1 MVSSSSRGE
10 IGGEWTGVEKGM
22 IASRSSGGG
31 KELLNGLNP
40 GEKIALRAKSSGSC
54 INGELVLT
62 EPAQLFRSEF
72 VLSVQEGVTGSR
84 TF

>member
-10 IGGEWTGVEKGM
+10 ILGECKGVENGM

-31 KELLNGLNP
+31 KKLLSGLNP
-40 GEKIALRAKSSGSC
+40 GENIALRARSSGSC
-54 INGELVLT
+54 IDGELVLI
-62 EPAQLFRSEF
+62 EPARLFRSEF
-72 VLSVQEGVTGSR
+72 VLFVQEGVTGSR

>member
-22 IASRSSGGG
+22 IASRLSGGG
-31 KELLNGLNP
+31 KKLLNGLNP

-54 INGELVLT
+54 IDGKLVLI
-62 EPAQLFRSEF
+62 EPAWLFRLEF
-72 VLSVQEGVTGSR
+72 VLTVQEGVTGSR